1 MSNTKDLNLT
11 TIKPTQG
18 FGAEL
23 ATARKKR
30 LMSTKDVAGELNI
43 LKRHV
48 EAIESEDYDSLP
60 QQAFAR
66 GFVVN
71 YAKLVGLNAHEI
83 ATQFDMGYPTH
94 LKEDSLDTIKAPLKP
109 TSTLTRGRTP
119 IRFNIGLIVGIVA
132 VLVFGIAILKMVG
145 GAKEITSTGTNNDV
159 QVVDTLSTTE
169 QAQGAAIDN
178 AGSALSGANT
188 QTGSAVLDFWVKESS
203 SIKVTDGTGQTLMSG
218 EQNRGGYQIMGVPP
232 LTVEVNNPS
241 SVDLNY
247 NQNPIDWS
255 AHATDTGTVVTLQ

>member
-1 MSNTKDLNLT
+1 MSNTKDPNLT
-11 TIKPTQG
+11 VIKPTQG
-18 FGAEL
+18 FGTQL

-30 LMSTKDVAGELNI
+30 LMSTQDVAGELNI

-71 YAKLVGLNAHEI
+71 YAKLVGLNAHELG
-83 ATQFDMGYPTH
+83 ALFDAGYPAR

-119 IRFNIGLIVGIVA
+119 IRFNFGLILGIVA
-132 VLVFGIAILKMVG
+132 VLIFGVAILKMVG
-145 GAKEITSTGTNNDV
+145 GATQKAFVDTNDEV
-159 QVVDTLSTTE
+159 QVVDTLSATE
-169 QAQGAAIDN
+169 QAQGAAIGN
-178 AGSALSGANT
+178 TGSALPETNT
-188 QTGSAVLDFWVKESS
+188 QTNTAVLDFWVKDVT
-203 SIKVTDGTGQTLMSG
+203 SIQVTDGTGQTLMSG

-232 LTVEVNNPS
+232 LTVEVDNPAA
-241 SVDLNY
+241 VDLNY
-247 NQNPIDWS
+247 NQNPVSWS
-255 AHATDTGTVVTLQ
+255 VSDTGASVILQ